1 MFTSYKIYN
10 EDCLQWLK
18 KMEENSVHAIV
29 TDPPYGFREFQSEE
43 LEKMEKR
50 SGGIWRIPPKIG
62 GYERKPLPRFTVL
75 SREEISFIEGYM
87 HEFARLASRVL
98 VPGAHMFVAS
108 NQLVAHNVAK
118 AVEDA
123 GFEVRGIIVR
133 IVKTLRGGFRPKN
146 AEEEFKGCC
155 TMPRSQWE
163 PWLLFRK
170 PLMGTVAEN
179 LRKYKVGA
187 LRRYPDGRPF
197 QDIIISE
204 RTPEREREIAPHPT
218 LKPQSF
224 MRKIVWASLPLGEG
238 IVLDP
243 FMGGGSTIAAA
254 EALGYESIGVEV
266 RKDYYEVA
274 KRAIPRLASLRI
286 RWWETQATNHN
297 ILTCLQHK

>member
-1 MFTSYKIYN
+1 MKES
-10 EDCLQWLK
+10 
-18 KMEENSVHAIV
+18 SVHAIV

-87 HEFARLASRVL
+87 HEFARLAFRVL

-146 AEEEFKGCC
+146 AEEEFKDCC

-170 PLMGTVAEN
+170 PLAGTVAEN